1 MLAVDV
7 SDFRETPQSSVESA
21 YLHHLVALVK
31 VLSLSLCRMGIVVV
45 PVSDCCEEVM
55 N

>member
-7 SDFRETPQSSVESA
+7 SDFRETLQSSVEPT
-21 YLHHLVALVK
+21 YLHHLVALIK
-31 VLSLSLCRMGIVVV
+31 VLSLSLCRMGIVMV
-45 PVSDCCEEVM
+45 PASDCCGEVI